1 MNCRS
6 PFPILLGQCTVPT
19 EIAPKKGPVMNLQP
33 IEDRWKKLAE
43 RPDMIGR
50 SFVYDNRVGSTKNE
64 GTIGRIVVEGGYVTI
79 ESPELQQAHAQ
90 SANNSEWSPHIK
102 FKIDEERDPH
112 QVGDTIFCDLDD
124 DRQIRILMQ

>member
-1 MNCRS
+1 
-6 PFPILLGQCTVPT
+6 
-19 EIAPKKGPVMNLQP
+19 MNLQP
-33 IEDRWKKLAE
+33 IEDKWQALAE

-50 SFVYDNRVGSTKNE
+50 SFVYDNGVGSTKDQ
-64 GTIGRIVVEGGYVTI
+64 GTISKIVVEDGYVTI
-79 ESPELQQAHAQ
+79 ESPELARAHADNVGW
-90 SANNSEWSPHIK
+90 APHIK